1 MALVPMAAVAQ
12 RIMPVDDV
20 NQLPT
25 EIPVDLDRM
34 TPQQALP
41 APVTAKPA
49 GKQIQ
54 ELKPVLNTDGTP
66 VIKKL
71 WAGSV
76 SDAKALKSR
85 LHPER
90 RTGKTWR
97 APQDRTNPY
106 VKGHLVVGFKQSA
119 RGKYT
124 MTVDKDGIL
133 KTGMASI
140 DALNAKYGA
149 RGQKNVHEY
158 IFPEAVNHGLDLHH
172 VFYVDATLDI
182 EAVAREYSKD
192 AHVQFAEPD
201 YIPFKASALSP
212 RYDNGPVYLD
222 GAKQV
227 AGSKPDDPRFDWAP
241 QILQVDRARTVTGG
255 DGTGGTRPDT
265 FLMLDTDPINITHD
279 DLDLNIGDY
288 GGTSPTTT
296 TQADAHGHMC
306 TGHAV
311 AEINNN
317 LCVTGVAGGNNTTRG
332 IMVAYYRYTS
342 SADNAT
348 GISWGVA
355 RGVASIAQA
364 SLYFA
369 NTQVLE
375 NAFKAALD
383 AGAPAYISAGN
394 DRNNDNNMYPA
405 HYDCVTAVGGIT
417 WNGRHWAWDDTSG
430 SCYGDWVDI
439 VAPGDAHV
447 SLSSVG
453 SNSTAMV
460 EGYGGTSW
468 AAPEVAAIAAVC
480 HHVTGLTG
488 TALQQAVLRT
498 ANSND
503 HINAEVDVW
512 TIPAGYGGTGIANA
526 YEAVTARDVNA
537 SVDFVSINSDRNSY
551 ANHGDLYLRSYAER
565 VYNVTD
571 TLFMDRT
578 SFARGVYQTDRTLVP
593 DVTVYPRAMVHN
605 HGVGAKA
612 FNVTASDF
620 GGGWTSTKQVTLESG
635 QGRLVTFDGWTPTGT
650 GACSLQ
656 VFSDLVGD
664 LNRLNDTVRLV
675 LTKALRDTVYM
686 DDGTYDMGYSD
697 ASATWGVKFTPE
709 RPCTLTAVSFN
720 LMVRRTVGGAPA
732 WYCSLE
738 VWDANG
744 TNGKPGSRLYGVAI
758 PLTTVGTVAGWKTF
772 TLPASQVISNPVY
785 VCIQQFG
792 ASGGDTTT
800 VAGDYRKA
808 SAVTYYSMN
817 NGASWDELGNDYAIR
832 PIVGYQATNAN
843 DIGVA
848 AITKPVPPFAKGSP
862 MTAIATFTNFGTATQ
877 TNIPVVAHYDS
888 VGGTRVTKITSN
900 KTIASLAPGAS
911 AEVVFDPWT
920 PGGSGNTVY
929 AFDVTVRANNPSD
942 AWTGND
948 SIRTAIDSIRSQVE
962 LTAGEGGAAVYG
974 FDGSY
979 LAVKFQAAAACSIQQ
994 GGGCFYLHP
1003 SIAETCIVWNDNA
1016 GVPGTRAG
1024 YAIATTVDY
1033 PTWTW
1038 ATFSGTGI
1046 YMPAG
1051 PFWLGWY
1058 SRTDGDN
1065 GSILSDAQDGGNGRS
1080 FSGTTE
1086 AAMSADGQDYFIHAR
1101 IKYLS
1106 SPDNNL
1112 GIESQD
1118 NPPGVVYPSVS
1129 IVPKATVLNSGRN
1142 VLTNPQVTC
1151 QLIDSADGSVDYT
1164 QTVTIASIA
1173 PTQTMQLS
1181 YPPFTP
1187 QASVVTYWFKTFRV
1201 GGDDYAG
1208 DDRDSMK
1215 VYTSTLTEINYSD
1228 GPAALWII
1236 DGGDGVTDTLY
1247 RGVRFT
1253 PELPCSLVGMWEFIY
1268 RTNTGRA
1275 WRACSSFAWHR
1286 TNGYKNWPSDRH
1298 ILQEQWTPTFTGAGG
1313 WARRTI
1319 TPTYFD
1325 AGTDFWLGAWTP
1337 PFAAAQCS
1345 MFVTT
1350 DSRAD
1355 GRSFF
1360 RWNPRDSASNGTN
1373 YTWLPMFGDWDITAL
1388 VKFLGGSSL
1397 TVKGL
1402 VNTVPGNGEI
1412 HFRTISLEDS
1422 NHVYTDGKPGAAV
1435 SVLSGSQAM
1444 WQFDAKHF
1452 WPAWDRGDTM
1462 ITYIDYETDGGTA
1475 SHAGYYAT
1483 MNDTLRVGATELVMN
1498 TTVLRAIPVPTAT
1511 KVNNDSVQLTWTVPL
1526 YTQGRPNINP
1536 TVGYRVYRS
1545 TDGITFTPIAT
1556 IYSRSTTNYIDPNL
1570 AAGSTYYYAIAL
1582 RYRGSV
1588 SSKDGPAVT
1597 IESQYTS
1604 ANSNGIS
1611 ITLSVEFSQMG
1622 ASVTG
1627 NDVTINWRTESE
1639 DDSYHWIVERSS
1651 DNGATYAPLATLNA
1665 NPGSTVPTD
1674 YRYTDRGLAGGIV
1687 YLYRLVEVSA
1697 NGGMAYYG
1705 PISVGPLQGKPSAY
1719 ALEHARPNPFRDA
1732 ATIRYQTKEA
1742 GRVSLKIYNIQGQL
1756 VRTLVDAVQ
1765 EANYYEVPW
1774 NGRSDDG
1781 AKAAAG
1787 IYLYKLDAGGY
1798 SAMKKLTL
1806 LK

>member
-1 MALVPMAAVAQ
+1 MKNLIVWIALIVAMSLLPSPAVAQ
-12 RIMPVDDV
+12 RIMPVENVD
-20 NQLPT
+20 QLPT
-25 EIPVDLDRM
+25 EIPVDLNLT
-34 TPQQALP
+34 TPQQALQEHGQPP
-41 APVTAKPA
+41 AAKSDRM
-49 GKQIQ
+49 
-54 ELKPVLNTDGTP
+54 LKPVLNSDGSP
-66 VIKKL
+66 VVAKF
-71 WAGSV
+71 WQGSIR
-76 SDAKALKSR
+76 DAKAMKSQ
-85 LHPER
+85 LHAER
-90 RTGKTWR
+90 KTGKTWK
-97 APQDRTNPY
+97 APKDRTNPY

-119 RGKYT
+119 RGKYAFT
-124 MTVDKDGIL
+124 LSKDGLL
-133 KTGMASI
+133 KTGMPSI

-149 RGQKNVHEY
+149 KGQKNVHEHL
-158 IFPEAVNHGLDLHH
+158 FPAAYTHGLDLHH
-172 VFYVDATLDI
+172 VFYVDEALDI
-182 EAVAREYSKD
+182 EAVAREYARD
-192 AHVQFAEPD
+192 ANVQFAEPD
-201 YIPFKASALSP
+201 YIPFLAAEVSP
-212 RYDNGPVYLD
+212 RYENGPVYLD
-222 GAKQV
+222 GTKQV
-227 AGSKPDDPRFDWAP
+227 AGSKPDDPRYDWAP
-241 QILQVDRARTVTGG
+241 QILQVDRARTVTNG

-311 AEINNN
+311 AEINNS
-317 LCVTGVAGGNNTTRG
+317 LCVTGVAGGNNATRG

-453 SNSTAMV
+453 SNSVAMV

-468 AAPEVAAIAAVC
+468 AAPEVAAIAALC
-480 HHVTGLTG
+480 HHTTGLTG
-488 TALQQAVLRT
+488 TALQNAVLRT
-498 ANSND
+498 ANNND

-526 YEAVTARDVNA
+526 YEAVTACDVNA

-565 VYNVTD
+565 VYNVND

-593 DVTVYPRAMVHN
+593 DVTVYPKAMVHN
-605 HGVGAKA
+605 HGVGTKA
-612 FNVTASDF
+612 FSVTASDF
-620 GGGWTSTKQVTLESG
+620 GGGWTSTKQVALESG
-635 QGRLVTFDGWTPTGT
+635 QGQLVTFDGWTPTGT

-675 LTKALRDTVYM
+675 LTKSLRDTVYM

-709 RPCTLTAVSFN
+709 RPCTMTAVSFN
-720 LMVRRTVGGAPA
+720 LMIRRTVGGAPA

-744 TNGKPGSRLYGVAI
+744 QNGKPGSRLYGVNI
-758 PLTTVGTVAGWKTF
+758 PLTTVGTTAGWKTF
-772 TLPASQVISNPVY
+772 TLPASQVISKPVY
-785 VCIQQFG
+785 VCLQQFG

-848 AITKPVPPFAKGSP
+848 AITRPVPPFAKGSP
-862 MTAIATFTNFGTATQ
+862 MTAIATVTNFGTATQ

-911 AEVVFDPWT
+911 TEVVFDPWT

-929 AFDVTVRANNPSD
+929 AFDVTVRANHTGDSW
-942 AWTGND
+942 AGND
-948 SIRTAIDSIRSQVE
+948 SIRTAIDSVRSQVE
-962 LTAGEGGAAVYG
+962 LTAGEGGAATYG
-974 FDGSY
+974 FDGLY
-979 LAVKFQAAAACSIQQ
+979 VGVKFQAAAACSVQQ
-994 GGGCFYLHP
+994 GLGMFYNGGSACTGSDTCF
-1003 SIAETCIVWNDNA
+1003 VWNDNN

-1024 YAIATTVDY
+1024 WIVQTLATY
-1033 PTWTW
+1033 PTWTV

-1058 SRTDGDN
+1058 GHTSGSQ
-1065 GSILSDAQDGGNGRS
+1065 SILSDAQDGGNGRS
-1080 FSGTTE
+1080 FSGATE
-1086 AAMSADGQDYFIHAR
+1086 ATMSADGQDYLIHAR

-1106 SPDNNL
+1106 SPDADL

-1118 NPPGVVYPSVS
+1118 NPPGVVYPNFSV
-1129 IVPKATVLNSGRN
+1129 VPKATVLNGGRT
-1142 VLTNPQVTC
+1142 VLSNPQVTC
-1151 QLIDSADGSVDYT
+1151 QFIDSADGSTDYN

-1181 YPPFTP
+1181 YPAFTP
-1187 QASVVTYWFKTFRV
+1187 QASVTTYWFKTFRV
-1201 GGDDYAG
+1201 GPDDFAG
-1208 DDRDSMK
+1208 NDRDSMK
-1215 VYTSTLTEINYSD
+1215 VYTSTLTEIDYSAGSYSIWITDASD
-1228 GPAALWII
+1228 GA
-1236 DGGDGVTDTLY
+1236 TDTLY
-1247 RGVRFT
+1247 KAVRFT
-1253 PELPCSLVGMWEFIY
+1253 PDLPCSLMGMWEFIY
-1268 RTNTGRA
+1268 RTNTGRT
-1275 WRACSSFAWHR
+1275 WRACSTYAWHR

-1298 ILQEQWTPTFTGAGG
+1298 ILREEWTPAFTGAGG
-1313 WARRTI
+1313 WSRRAI

-1337 PFAAAQCS
+1337 GFSAAQCS
-1345 MFVTT
+1345 MYVVS
-1350 DSRAD
+1350 DDRAD
-1355 GRSFF
+1355 GRSFI
-1360 RWNPRDSASNGTN
+1360 RWNPRDSASNGTS
-1373 YTWLPMFGDWDITAL
+1373 YTWLPMNADFNITAL
-1388 VKFLGGSSL
+1388 VKYLGGPDL
-1397 TVKGL
+1397 VVKGL
-1402 VNTVPGNGEI
+1402 VSSVTSDAGM
-1412 HFRTISLEDS
+1412 HFRTYLSKNLDQ
-1422 NHVYTDGKPGAAV
+1422 VYDETKPGAA
-1435 SVLSGSQAM
+1435 LSAIAGSQAL
-1444 WQFDAKHF
+1444 WQFNARNF
-1452 WPAWDRGDTM
+1452 WPMWNRGDT
-1462 ITYIDYETDGGTA
+1462 ILTVIDYEADGGTA
-1475 SHAGYYAT
+1475 SHAGYYAF
-1483 MNDTLRVGATELVMN
+1483 MNDTLRVEATEIVTN
-1498 TTVLRAIPVPTAT
+1498 QAALRAIPVPTAT
-1511 KVNNDSVQLTWTVPL
+1511 KVNNDSVSLSWSQPS
-1526 YTQGRPNINP
+1526 YDAGKPNINP
-1536 TVGYRVYRS
+1536 CIGYRIYRS
-1545 TDGITFTPIAT
+1545 TDGINFTPIASIT
-1556 IYSRSTTNYIDPNL
+1556 SRTTTYIDPNL
-1570 AAGSTYYYAIAL
+1570 AAGSTYYYAIKL
-1582 RYRGSV
+1582 RYWGSINA
-1588 SSKDGPAVT
+1588 KDGKAVT

-1622 ASVTG
+1622 ALVRG

-1639 DDSYHWIVERSS
+1639 DDSYHWIVERSQ
-1651 DNGATYAPLATLNA
+1651 DDGATYAPLATLNA

-1674 YRYTDRGLAGGIV
+1674 YSYTDRGLAGGIV
-1687 YLYRLVEVSA
+1687 YLYRLVEVST
-1697 NGGMAYYG
+1697 GGGRAHYG
-1705 PISVGPLQGKPSAY
+1705 PISVGPLKGRPLTY
-1719 ALEHARPNPFRDA
+1719 ALEQARPNPFQGAAGINYQLRDP
-1732 ATIRYQTKEA
+1732 
-1742 GRVSLKIYNIQGQL
+1742 GRVSLKVYNIQGQL
-1756 VRTLVDAVQ
+1756 VRTLVDAAQ
-1765 EANYYEVPW
+1765 DADYY
-1774 NGRSDDG
+1774 
-1781 AKAAAG
+1781 
-1787 IYLYKLDAGGY
+1787 
-1798 SAMKKLTL
+1798 T
-1806 LK
+1806 